1 MKEWGKTFLNALLS
15 TLPVVVIIAI
25 LHFTNVTSL
34 SVAGGTLNGQG
45 VPLFAIGAVFLF
57 VGIALFSIGTDN
69 AMSKI
74 GRHVGASM
82 TAHKNLIGLIV
93 IVFLLGVFVT
103 IAEPDLAVLSN
114 RLFNNDVVM
123 YYVFIGLVGLGVGV
137 FLVIGVLRILF
148 QKSLKVWLLAFY
160 ALLFAL
166 AILVDESFIPV
177 AFDSGG
183 VTTGPVTVPF
193 IIALGVGIATSRG
206 GKSSNADSFGLTAFC
221 SIGPLIV
228 VMIYGLASK
237 QLETQYIMDPIPS
250 AYERFLHAFLLCCRN
265 VGIAMAPVIIFF
277 FIYNAV
283 VIHLP
288 KKEILKIIVGLI
300 YTFIGLVVFL
310 TGVEGGFTPIADYIG
325 QTLVDKQDLIF
336 ILYLVAALIGL
347 VVVLCEPAVQVLG
360 KQVEV
365 ISDGMIK
372 KRSMMIALSI
382 GIGIAVA
389 LAVVR
394 VIYKFS
400 IFYYLVPGYILALAL
415 TFVVPDIYVGVAFDS
430 GGVASGPMT
439 SAFILPFTLG
449 VGHKFYEIN
458 KETLASEMSEGT
470 FLAKQAFGTV
480 ALVAMM
486 PLIVIQLLGLN
497 ASLMQHRSMVAARKR
512 VMDENDNQ
520 IINFGA

>member
-1 MKEWGKTFLNALLS
+1 MKEWGRTFLNALLS
-15 TLPVVVIIAI
+15 TVPVVTIVAV
-25 LHFTNVTSL
+25 LSFANVVPL
-34 SVAGGTLNGQG
+34 VNPSVFNGQG
-45 VPLFAIGAVFLF
+45 AGLF
-57 VGIALFSIGTDN
+57 VAGAIMLFLGIALFSIGTDN
-69 AMSKI
+69 AMTKI

-82 TAHKNLIGLIV
+82 TAHKNLLALIA

-103 IAEPDLAVLSN
+103 IAEPDLSVLSG
-114 RLFNNDVVM
+114 RLFPNNDLM
-123 YYVFIGLVGLGVGV
+123 YYLFIALVGLGVGI
-137 FLVIGVLRILF
+137 FLVIGVLRILL

-166 AILVDESFIPV
+166 AILVDGSFIPV

-193 IIALGVGIATSRG
+193 ILALGVGIATSRA

-228 VMIYGLASK
+228 VMIYGLVAK
-237 QLETQYIMDPIPS
+237 KLDVPYEGYAGITS
-250 AYERFLHAFLLCCRN
+250 ATERFIIAFGLCARN
-265 VGIAMAPVIIFF
+265 VGIAMAPVVIFF
-277 FIYNAV
+277 FIYNAI

-300 YTFIGLVVFL
+300 YTFIGLVIFL

-325 QTLVDKQDLIF
+325 QTLIAKTDAKYLI
-336 ILYLVAALIGL
+336 YLVAGLIGL
-347 VVVLCEPAVQVLG
+347 VVVLCEPAVQVLC
-360 KQVEV
+360 KQVEE

-372 KRSMMIALSI
+372 KRSMLIALSL
-382 GIGIAVA
+382 GIG
-389 LAVVR
+389 LAVTLA
-394 VIYKFS
+394 VIRIVFNFS
-400 IFYYLVPGYILALAL
+400 IIYYVVPGYIIALAL
-415 TFVVPDIYVGVAFDS
+415 TFAVPDIYVGIAFDS

-439 SAFILPFTLG
+439 SAFILPFTIG
-449 VGHKFYEIN
+449 VAHKYYDLN
-458 KETLASEMSEGT
+458 SASLEVSEST
-470 FLAKQAFGTV
+470 FLATQAFGTV

-497 ASLMQHRSMVAARKR
+497 ATLKR
-512 VMDENDNQ
+512 YHDMKLTRQRISEGDDNQ